1 MRLPVPRA
9 ALSYIAALLAVLLM
23 SLLIGLVI
31 GSFQIARISILYLI
45 VVLAIATRLGRGPAI
60 FASLAAFL
68 IYDWSFTEPYHQLT
82 IRDPD
87 EWISLGLFL
96 VTAIIT
102 AELAANERRRAEEA
116 QRREREAVLLF
127 DALRLMGE
135 PDLAVALHAVAER
148 TRAELAVAGV
158 SIEIEIAGEMLHAAV
173 GATGDASTST
183 RVLGEGKRPTAQRA
197 GGPTR
202 WIRVVPPQRPTFFV
216 GGRWRRYEVPVRAGD
231 VTVGHLRLTRDTA
244 QGDLSEQESRSLA
257 LIASVLGS
265 VAQRAELHEATTR
278 AEVLRRTDELKT
290 AMLGAVSHDLRTPLA
305 SIIASAGSLRQP
317 DVHWSEN
324 ERQEFLKDIER
335 EGRRL
340 SRIVDNLLDLSRM
353 EAGALRPE
361 RGWYD
366 VAALIDDVLGRLR
379 PLTVGHRVTA
389 QVAEDLPPVPL
400 DYVEIDQVLSNLIEN
415 AVRHTPTGTAIS
427 VAARAEAEELVVEVA
442 DDGPGIPPQ
451 LVDRLFDPFLR
462 GPSRAG
468 APRGTG
474 LGLAVARGLVEAHGG
489 RIFVANRPDGGAI
502 FRFTLP
508 LGRERPTPAG
518 ATT

>member
-1 MRLPVPRA
+1 MRPPSVRRLTP
-9 ALSYIAALLAVLLM
+9 YLLAVLAVVAM
-23 SLLIGLVI
+23 SALIGVI
-31 GSFQIARISILYLI
+31 IGVLAITKISILYL
-45 VVLAIATRLGRGPAI
+45 VVILAIATQLGRGPAI
-60 FASLAAFL
+60 LASLAAFL
-68 IYDWSFTEPYHQLT
+68 IYDWFFTQPYHQLT

-102 AELAANERRRAEEA
+102 AELAANERRRAEETR
-116 QRREREAVLLF
+116 RREREAVLLF
-127 DALRLMGE
+127 DARRLMGE
-135 PDLAVALHAVAER
+135 GDLDAALRAVAER
-148 TRAELAVAGV
+148 IRTELGVAGT
-158 SIEIEIAGEMLHAAV
+158 SIELVLEDGTHQV
-173 GATGDASTST
+173 TNGATEDPQAST
-183 RVLGEGKRPTAQRA
+183 RVLGEGRRPTPDSV

-202 WIRVVPPQRPTFFV
+202 WIRVVPPHRPTFSL
-216 GGRWRRYEVPVRAGD
+216 GGKWRRYEVPVRTD
-231 VTVGHLRLTRDTA
+231 DRIVGHLALFRDA
-244 QGDLSEQESRSLA
+244 AAGDLSQHQSRMLA
-257 LIASVLGS
+257 LIASLLGS
-265 VAQRAELHEATTR
+265 VAQRADLREATTR

-290 AMLGAVSHDLRTPLA
+290 TLLGAVSHDLRTPLA